1 MSDLGRTLTQWL
13 QNRLDRWQKFA
24 DAVKEKTDTP
34 DRSFA
39 EVTGLL
45 KDFRAL
51 AGDLS
56 LARSVMP
63 GSRLTQQLEILF
75 ARANEFIY
83 RQPNHLWRDIVNIFR
98 EQIGVIVW
106 DMRKVIVATVLLFV
120 TSGLIGAVMVFREPE
135 LIGLFASEQMIE
147 HVHRG
152 ELWTDGLLNIMPS
165 AILSVSII
173 GNNVM
178 VTLFAFTLGA
188 LLGLGTLYIIGLNGL
203 MLSGIFAYTAQFDL
217 AQRLFSFIVAHGVV
231 ELSVICLAGAAGVGL
246 GEALVRPGNRRRIE
260 AFEQEV
266 AKAGKLLIVCIP
278 FLVGAGFIEGYISP
292 NDNYGLLS
300 RCVIGFG
307 YEIVFLG
314 VLSGRVW
321 ENKASKL
328 ICIE

>member
-1 MSDLGRTLTQWL
+1 MSDLTRTLAQWL
-13 QNRLDRWQKFA
+13 QNRLERWQNFA
-24 DAVKEKTDTP
+24 NAVKEKTDTP
-34 DRSFA
+34 DRPFV
-39 EVTGLL
+39 EVSGLAR
-45 KDFRAL
+45 DFRAL

-63 GSRLTQQLEILF
+63 NSQLTQQLEILF

-83 RQPNHLWRDIVNIFR
+83 RQPHHFWRDIADIYR
-98 EQIGVIVW
+98 EQISAIAW
-106 DMRKVIVATVLLFV
+106 SMRKVIIATVLLFV
-120 TSGLIGAVMVFREPE
+120 ASGLIGAVMVSNEPE

-173 GNNVM
+173 SNNIM
-178 VTLFAFTLGA
+178 VTLMAFTLGA
-188 LLGLGTLYIIGLNGL
+188 FLGLGTLYIIGLNGL
-203 MLSGIFAYTAQFDL
+203 MLGGIFVYTAQFGL
-217 AQRLFSFIVAHGVV
+217 AQRLFSFIVAHGIV

-292 NDNYGLLS
+292 NDDYDLIS

-314 VLSGRVW
+314 VLSGKVW
-321 ENKASKL
+321 KPDVSKVNRR
-328 ICIE
+328 